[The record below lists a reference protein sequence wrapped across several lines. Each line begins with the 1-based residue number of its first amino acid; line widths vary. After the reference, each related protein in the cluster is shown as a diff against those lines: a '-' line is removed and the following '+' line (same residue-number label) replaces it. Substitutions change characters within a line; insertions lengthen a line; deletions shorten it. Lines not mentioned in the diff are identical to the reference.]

1 MVSVAKQQSEDAS
14 QRPRRRILV
23 AEDNSVTKDLLKLLL
38 AERGHVVDH
47 APDGVAAL
55 EALQKNSY
63 DIVLM
68 DFHLPKMD
76 GLEVATSFRSDAAG
90 KTGPRFV
97 AMTSDMKGL
106 LGRAGNDEAFD
117 DFMPK
122 PLDLK
127 KVCEAIECE
136 IEAAIDPDAAN
147 TSGIAEV
154 TMLHPQ
160 PEPVDTDPVPDSMM
174 EQIKGLGFNFLS
186 WPEDFDA
193 ERLSA
198 RGLQASLG
206 DDAFDAI
213 LVTKQATV
221 QDLAQIWSSKALH
234 ALPVIDLSGS
244 LGARADID
252 AARLTLGQ
260 TDRIGQMIEDF
271 SARRAHI
278 HRDLLLSDEIGDKL
292 LNRIALSDGQLTPVY
307 APDHPSQVAFNAVLD
322 STTIQMEAEKLVQ
335 NNFLEAKLF
344 DRFHHCDRCGSSR
357 FNVREECASCRS
369 PDISEEAYLHHFRCA
384 YQGPESDFRQGD
396 ALICPKCRHEL
407 SHFSVDYDK
416 PGAVLTCG
424 CCDHS
429 TSEPAIGL
437 LCLDCQSH
445 YDGDTVKTRDVF
457 AYTMTD
463 RARAYLEAGRSLLG
477 SKRNAM
483 RLTELPI
490 ELIVALNGELKAHEE
505 SDEPFTLINISY
517 RNERQVSHESGPRQF
532 EAARD
537 LFLENL
543 ANALRKQDT
552 IVKGRGFDFA
562 LMRGTGPDEVRG
574 DLDAIR
580 SEAASMV
587 REDLGIVMQAHG
599 PEEFA

>member
-1 MVSVAKQQSEDAS
+1 MVSVAKQQSADAD

-55 EALQKNSY
+55 EALQKNTY

-106 LGRAGNDEAFD
+106 LGRAGNDKAFD

-136 IEAAIDPDAAN
+136 IEAAIDPDGAN
-147 TSGIAEV
+147 KPAPAEV

-160 PEPVDTDPVPDSMM
+160 PDPVEIDPVPDSIM
-174 EQIKGLGFNFLS
+174 EQIKALGFNFLG
-186 WPEDFDA
+186 WPEDFDS
-193 ERLSA
+193 ERLTA

-206 DDAFDAI
+206 DNAFDAI
-213 LVTKQATV
+213 LVTKPATV
-221 QDLAQIWSSKALH
+221 QDLAQIWSTKSLH

-244 LGARADID
+244 LGPRADID
-252 AARLTLGQ
+252 AARLTLGE
-260 TDRIGQMIEDF
+260 TEKIGQVIRDF
-271 SARRAHI
+271 SARRNNI

-292 LNRIALSDGQLTPVY
+292 LNRIALTDGRLTPVY
-307 APDHPSQVAFNAVLD
+307 APDHPSQVAFNVVLD
-322 STTIQMEAEKLVQ
+322 SAAVQVEADKLVQ
-335 NNFLEAKLF
+335 SNYLEAKLF
-344 DRFHHCDRCGSSR
+344 DRFHHCDRCASSR

-369 PDISEEAYLHHFRCA
+369 PDVSEEAYLHHFRCA
-384 YQGPESDFRQGD
+384 YQGPESDFRQGN

-407 SHFSVDYDK
+407 AHFSVDYDK
-416 PGAVLTCG
+416 PGVVLTCG
-424 CCDHS
+424 SCDHS

-437 LCLDCQSH
+437 LCLDCLTH
-445 YDGDTVKTRDVF
+445 YDGDTVETRDVF
-457 AYTMTD
+457 SYTMTD
-463 RARAYLEAGRSLLG
+463 RGRAYLEAGRSLLG
-477 SKRNAM
+477 SKRKAV
-483 RLTELPI
+483 RFTEFPI
-490 ELIVALNGELKAHEE
+490 ELIVALNGVLKTFEE
-505 SDEPFTLINISY
+505 SGEPFTLINISY
-517 RNERQVSHESGPRQF
+517 RNERQVSHESGLRQF
-532 EAARD
+532 ESARD

-543 ANALRKQDT
+543 AHALRKQDS
-552 IVKGRGFDFA
+552 IVKGRGVDFA
-562 LMRGTGPDEVRG
+562 LMRGTSPDEVRG
-574 DLDAIR
+574 DLDTIR
-580 SEAASMV
+580 IEAANTV